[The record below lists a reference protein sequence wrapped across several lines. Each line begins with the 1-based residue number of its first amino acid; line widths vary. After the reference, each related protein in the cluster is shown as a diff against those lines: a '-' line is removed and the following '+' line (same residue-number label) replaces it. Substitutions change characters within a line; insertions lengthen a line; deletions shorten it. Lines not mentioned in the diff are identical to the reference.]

1 MNAYSHDI
9 NAYQQQLAK
18 GFRLLRFDPPLEAE
32 YRDLHRA
39 SNKVRQWASITAGL
53 IILLLLIPMDIKE
66 MPSDIQGLYYFIRV
80 GVSVPMLL
88 ILLSFHFIPA
98 MTRYIQPSSV
108 VVILWIALGN
118 IILDIA
124 SVNAGF
130 DFAYEGVFIVIM
142 ISLFMAGLRFQ
153 IAAIGPILTV
163 IAMAIAAI
171 YFLPESRHTTLK
183 FFYISAISFCG
194 LVGAYTIEYQFR
206 MSFIQHAIVQH
217 MAIKDGLTGLFNHS
231 EAMKKLNFLLE
242 IARREQKPISLL
254 LADIDHFK
262 LYNDYYGHLQG
273 DDCLKQI
280 GQALN
285 NCCKRPLDFAA
296 RIGGEEFLLVWF
308 DSSQEEES
316 NLSRYVHDAI
326 AKLSIPH
333 KTSTTAPTVTLSA
346 GYNTIIPDANSTIN
360 QLINDVDKALYISK
374 KSGRN
379 RTTNATNHSSKKVD
393 YTEST
398 V

>member
-1 MNAYSHDI
+1 M
-9 NAYQQQLAK
+9 
-18 GFRLLRFDPPLEAE
+18 
-32 YRDLHRA
+32 
-39 SNKVRQWASITAGL
+39 
-53 IILLLLIPMDIKE
+53 LLLLIPMDIKE
-66 MPSDIQGLYYFIRV
+66 MPDSIQGLYYFIRI

-88 ILLSFHFIPA
+88 VLFSFHFIPA
-98 MTRYIQPSSV
+98 MAKYIQMSSV

-118 IILDIA
+118 IVLDIA

-153 IAAIGPILTV
+153 IAIIGPIITV
-163 IAMAIAAI
+163 LAMGIAAA
-171 YFLPESRHTTLK
+171 YLLPESRHTTLK

-194 LVGAYTIEYQFR
+194 MVGAYTIEYQFR
-206 MSFIQHAIVQH
+206 RSFIQHAIVQH

-242 IARREQKPISLL
+242 YARREQKPISIL
-254 LADIDHFK
+254 LADLDHFK

-273 DDCLKQI
+273 DNCLKQI
-280 GQALN
+280 GHALN
-285 NCCKRPLDFAA
+285 SCCKRPLDFAA

-316 NLSRYVHDAI
+316 SLSKCVHEAV
-326 AKLSIPH
+326 AALSITH
-333 KTSTTAPTVTLSA
+333 KTSITAPFVTLSA
-346 GYNTIIPDANSTIN
+346 GYITTTPDANSTIN
-360 QLINDVDKALYISK
+360 KLIDAVDKALYVSK
-374 KSGRN
+374 KAGRN
-379 RTTNATNHSSKKVD
+379 RTTEVNSNSSEKTNH
-393 YTEST
+393 TAST